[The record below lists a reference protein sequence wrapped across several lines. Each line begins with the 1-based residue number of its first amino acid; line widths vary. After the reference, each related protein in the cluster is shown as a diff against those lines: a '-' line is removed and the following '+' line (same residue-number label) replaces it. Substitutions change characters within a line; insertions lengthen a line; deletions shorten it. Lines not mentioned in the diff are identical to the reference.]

1 MVWGF
6 ILSIKTKVC
15 VLLCFLKKNG
25 QDLPQ
30 EEEEEEDG
38 IEEEVDKKRKKNS
51 KCSFH
56 LKA

>member
-1 MVWGF
+1 MYDF
-6 ILSIKTKVC
+6 A
-15 VLLCFLKKNG
+15 FLKKKNG

-56 LKA
+56 L

>member
-1 MVWGF
+1 MYDF
-6 ILSIKTKVC
+6 AS
-15 VLLCFLKKNG
+15 LKKNG

-56 LKA
+56 L

>member
-1 MVWGF
+1 MYDF
-6 ILSIKTKVC
+6 PS
-15 VLLCFLKKNG
+15 LKKND

-38 IEEEVDKKRKKNS
+38 IEEVDKKRKKNS

-56 LKA
+56 L